1 MSQFAFL
8 QAEFPIIFGH
18 AARAETLA
26 HADPRG
32 AAFYCRLALETA
44 VNWLYRHDGTL
55 KDPYDPTLAALLAE
69 PSFQALVGRTLAVKA
84 RFVKDTG
91 NAAAHGKAMSAGQA
105 AGSLREFFHIAYWLA
120 HTYARGTKPP
130 ADATFRIEA
139 LPRVTHVPATTLAQL
154 QEVARRFK
162 ETIEERDAAEAAR
175 RVSEEGRAAL
185 EDEIK
190 ALQAEI
196 AAAKA
201 ANQATADTHDYRE
214 AETRDLFIDLL
225 LREAG
230 FDPKAPD
237 AIEVEVNGMPNAPG
251 VGYVDYVLRGDDGK
265 PLAVVEAK
273 RTRKD
278 PRVGQQQAK
287 LYADC
292 LEAQYGQRPIIF
304 YSNGYDH
311 WIWTTR
317 GTRRG
322 RSRASSRRTSW
333 HS

>member
-8 QAEFPIIFGH
+8 QAEFPDIFSH

-26 HADPRG
+26 HADPRA

-44 VNWLYRHDGTL
+44 VSWLYRHDGTL

-69 PSFQALVGRTLAVKA
+69 PSFQDLVGRTLAVKA

-91 NAAAHGKAMSAGQA
+91 NAAAHGKRISAAQA
-105 AGSLREFFHIAYWLA
+105 AGSLREFFHVAYWLA
-120 HTYARGTKPP
+120 RTYARGAKPP
-130 ADATFRIEA
+130 GDVTFRIEA
-139 LPRVTHVPATTLAQL
+139 LPRVTQGATTTLSQL

-162 ETIEERDAAEAAR
+162 ENVEARDAAEAAR
-175 RVSEEGRAAL
+175 RASEEGRAAL
-185 EDEIK
+185 EAEIK

-201 ANQATADTHDYRE
+201 ANQAVADTHDYRE

-230 FDPKAPD
+230 FDPTATD
-237 AIEVEVNGMPNAPG
+237 TVEVRVAGMPNTPG
-251 VGYVDYVLRGDDGK
+251 GEGFVDYVLRGGDGK
-265 PLAVVEAK
+265 PLALVEAK

-292 LEAQYGQRPIIF
+292 LEVQYGQRPIIF

-311 WIWTTR
+311 W
-317 GTRRG
+317 
-322 RSRASSRRTSW
+322 
-333 HS
+333 